1 MRNPVHFQ
9 HAITHAATDH
19 HTFIEISPH
28 PLLTQAVL
36 ETLEHGGRKFISIG
50 TLQRDTDDTVTFRT
64 NLYRTDPNTPPRT
77 PHPPEPHPQLP
88 ATPWQH
94 TRHWFSATPATPM
107 PGRNGVVPQQFPS
120 LGGPV
125 DDWSLR
131 VAWEPTSL
139 PEGGGAAS
147 GRWLVIGDA
156 ALAAELGCLADVR
169 DTDREP
175 ATLGT
180 ALAGVDHVLYA
191 PPAPVDPLDVGTA
204 YQLFHQ
210 VRRLAAAMA
219 ASSSPVTLFVITRN
233 AQPLAEGDHASPA
246 HGALWGLGRTL
257 ALEHPE
263 IWGGI
268 IDLDASVPVQLL
280 ARQVLDEVAAS
291 DGEDQVVYRSGRRHV
306 PRLRRRPLPAD
317 DVTLDA
323 GACQL
328 VIGATGNIG
337 PHLIR
342 QLARMGATTIVAVSR
357 NPGQR
362 LAALTED
369 LAAQGVTLITAAADA
384 TDDTAMRAL
393 FDRFGADLPPLEGS
407 YLAAFAGQPVLL
419 GEMTNDDVTAMFAPK
434 LDAAAV
440 LHRLTLEKPV
450 RHFVLF
456 SSISGLTGSRWLAHY
471 TATSG
476 YLDALAYARRV
487 MGLPATTVNWGL
499 WQSLADA
506 EHDFSQVSMGSG
518 LLPMDDETAI
528 GALARA
534 MSPAAGVHSVVVD
547 ADWPLLAAAY
557 RTRGSLRIVD
567 ELLPDPQDA
576 AIPDSEFRIA
586 LRNCPPE
593 RRHQM
598 LLDRVARLAAKVMGL
613 PPGESLDPAAGF
625 FQLGMDSLMSVT
637 LQRSLSD
644 TLGEFLPASVVFDYP
659 SVYSLTDHLATT
671 LPELA
676 KTDEQPEADAYDEFS
691 EAELLEQ
698 LSERL
703 RGTS

>member
-1 MRNPVHFQ
+1 
-9 HAITHAATDH
+9 
-19 HTFIEISPH
+19 
-28 PLLTQAVL
+28 
-36 ETLEHGGRKFISIG
+36 
-50 TLQRDTDDTVTFRT
+50 
-64 NLYRTDPNTPPRT
+64 
-77 PHPPEPHPQLP
+77 
-88 ATPWQH
+88 
-94 TRHWFSATPATPM
+94 
-107 PGRNGVVPQQFPS
+107 
-120 LGGPV
+120 
-125 DDWSLR
+125 
-131 VAWEPTSL
+131 
-139 PEGGGAAS
+139 
-147 GRWLVIGDA
+147 
-156 ALAAELGCLADVR
+156 
-169 DTDREP
+169 
-175 ATLGT
+175 
-180 ALAGVDHVLYA
+180 
-191 PPAPVDPLDVGTA
+191 
-204 YQLFHQ
+204 
-210 VRRLAAAMA
+210 
-219 ASSSPVTLFVITRN
+219 
-233 AQPLAEGDHASPA
+233 
-246 HGALWGLGRTL
+246 
-257 ALEHPE
+257 
-263 IWGGI
+263 
-268 IDLDASVPVQLL
+268 
-280 ARQVLDEVAAS
+280 
-291 DGEDQVVYRSGRRHV
+291 
-306 PRLRRRPLPAD
+306 
-317 DVTLDA
+317 
-323 GACQL
+323 CQL

-534 MSPAAGVHSVVVD
+534 MSPAAGVRSVVVD